1 MPENRDGAG
10 ADRLTVT
17 AAADG
22 DACVITVSGEIDHD
36 TGTPLREA
44 LLDATIAETPHVL
57 VDFSDVTFLDS
68 SGLNILLSAHR
79 NATDA
84 GGWLRL
90 AGTNANVLRILQIV
104 GVDTIIGLYPTVPAA
119 LA

>member
-1 MPENRDGAG
+1 MPETRGGTG

-22 DACVITVSGEIDHD
+22 DVSVLTVSGEIDHD
-36 TGTPLREA
+36 TGAPLREA
-44 LLDATIAETPHVL
+44 LLDATIGEHPHVL
-57 VDFSDVTFLDS
+57 LDLSAVTFMDS

-79 NATDA
+79 NATEA

-104 GVDTIIGLYPTVPAA
+104 GVDTIIDLYPTVPAA